1 MLFPEVLAASR
12 SLLEAGKSVLIT
24 ASAEWDGDELKLRA
38 ASLADLDV
46 AAASAGE
53 GLRVHL
59 QESASLSAIAAQL
72 KQPGKGIVTFV
83 VPGAVGEEVE
93 IALPKRLQVTPA
105 LKNAIKSL
113 PGVAAV
119 ESV

>member
-1 MLFPEVLAASR
+1 V
-12 SLLEAGKSVLIT
+12 VIT

-38 ASLADLDV
+38 ISIADLDR
-46 AAASAGE
+46 AAANAGE

-59 QESASLSAIAAQL
+59 KDSASLGTIASQL

-83 VPGAVGEEVE
+83 VPGGVGEEVE
-93 IALPKRLQVTPA
+93 IALPKRLQVTVA
-105 LKNAIKSL
+105 LKNAIKSM
-113 PGVAAV
+113 PGVATV

>member
-1 MLFPEVLAASR
+1 
-12 SLLEAGKSVLIT
+12 VLIT

-38 ASLADLDV
+38 VSISDLDS
-46 AAASAGE
+46 AAANAGE

-59 QESASLSAIAAQL
+59 QDSSSLGAIAAQL

-83 VPGAVGEEVE
+83 VPGGTGEEVE
-93 IALPKRLQVTPA
+93 IALPKRLQVSLA
-105 LKNAIKSL
+105 LKNAIKSM
-113 PGVAAV
+113 PGVATV